1 MPNGRSAA
9 TIRHELVKGDDVEEG
24 LGAKFWFGMVGVV
37 LAIGV
42 GILLLFWLVSAAWYR
57 WGFIGGMLFFG
68 ALLVAFAAIYDRK
81 QRRRYEDDDL
91 SPTTTVIR

>member
-1 MPNGRSAA
+1 
-9 TIRHELVKGDDVEEG
+9 VEEG

-42 GILLLFWLVSAAWYR
+42 GVLLLFWLVSAAWYR

-68 ALLVAFAAIYDRK
+68 GVLLVVAAIYDRR
-81 QRRRYEDDDL
+81 QRRQYEDDEL
-91 SPTTTVIR
+91 TPSTTVIR